1 MCSLHLWPNLTL
13 YAESSRFC
21 QCFLLQ
27 QKAPQ
32 RQRSTFDSYY
42 MSFENSPSCRSE
54 QSAVSP
60 LVTFALATF
69 QSTNTGMKLQYEEV
83 RPHTGAQ
90 VMWRS
95 IVRIKSLFVSSDI
108 VSNIRSNQAPVRV
121 KLLLKPQGH
130 VWCICWTWRN
140 EENRRETQG
149 NIIKSEYQQ
158 RDNIQS
164 ANSLNQTG

>member
-1 MCSLHLWPNLTL
+1 MLSLHVFASVSCCSRRHCKDREVHLILITCHL
-13 YAESSRFC
+13 KILLHVGQSS
-21 QCFLLQ
+21 LL
-27 QKAPQ
+27 
-32 RQRSTFDSYY
+32 
-42 MSFENSPSCRSE
+42 
-54 QSAVSP
+54 SAHWSP
-60 LVTFALATF
+60 LRWRRFNQQTRAWNCSMRKWGHWWGAGHVTINRAY
-69 QSTNTGMKLQYEEV
+69 Q
-83 RPHTGAQ
+83 
-90 VMWRS
+90 
-95 IVRIKSLFVSSDI
+95 IRIKSLFVSSDI
-108 VSNIRSNQAPVRV
+108 ISNIRSNQAPVRV